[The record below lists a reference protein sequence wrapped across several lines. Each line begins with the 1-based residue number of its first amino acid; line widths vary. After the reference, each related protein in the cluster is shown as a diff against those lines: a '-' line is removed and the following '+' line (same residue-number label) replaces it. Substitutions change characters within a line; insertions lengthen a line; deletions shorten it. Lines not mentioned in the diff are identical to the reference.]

1 MRPGSSEVYTPVSV
15 NRRNITRRCD
25 QKGSYRQIFIIFFTP
40 TEFLFYYRQNYRL
53 PTNFWLL
60 RAEIWPLPAN
70 FLSPPVHWD
79 RGVCWLVK
87 ISLLWT
93 FSKKTLDFT
102 IKMWRVRR
110 LMRAKIIDTK
120 SARYLIRVNI
130 SSFRAQKFILSR
142 RYGPG
147 SGKVMHFAKPPVAQ
161 HGRSS
166 IFGGRPA
173 EGQNY
178 GWGVCVKRRSWL
190 ISQESLEL
198 PVSVTKS
205 TLFSP
210 YWLGQ

>member
-1 MRPGSSEVYTPVSV
+1 MSTG
-15 NRRNITRRCD
+15 D
-25 QKGSYRQIFIIFFTP
+25 QKGSYRQKFIIFSTP

-60 RAEIWPLPAN
+60 PAEISPLPAN
-70 FLSPPVHWD
+70 LLSPPVHWD

-93 FSKKTLDFT
+93 FSKKTLDFA
-102 IKMWRVRR
+102 IKMWRVCR

-142 RYGPG
+142 RYGRG
-147 SGKVMHFAKPPVAQ
+147 SGKVLHFAKPPVAQ

-166 IFGGRPA
+166 IFWRAPR
-173 EGQNY
+173 
-178 GWGVCVKRRSWL
+178 RRS
-190 ISQESLEL
+190 EL
-198 PVSVTKS
+198 SVGCLRKEAIMTHFPIVNHLLSALYHVSVKS
-205 TLFSP
+205 R
-210 YWLGQ
+210 